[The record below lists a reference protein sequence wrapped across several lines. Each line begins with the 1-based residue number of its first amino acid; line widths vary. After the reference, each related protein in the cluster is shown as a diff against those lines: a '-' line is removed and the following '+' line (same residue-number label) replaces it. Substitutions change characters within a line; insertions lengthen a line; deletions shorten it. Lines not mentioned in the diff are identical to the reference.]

1 MEAMAAARAGLAAA
15 AAGVGEEVEVAA
27 AAAAAAALAD
37 TAAPRRAAAIRGTPT
52 GHHSRTRRVA
62 ACGTARIGGPSG
74 GSSPT
79 AYRRACRSCSTAATG
94 SNPRKRRSRWALV
107 VRATERAAAAAG
119 VAAGATRSNRLRGH
133 TRRTP
138 ASRMC
143 TGCTIWSTTVVAVA
157 AMRQSD
163 RQRIHR
169 SQPLRRAGW
178 STRIGRRWRWLAAMR
193 AAAHAPRPYARACPS
208 PQCAVSAA
216 GGALQRT
223 SAIIDLASVTTRL
236 YYTLDSTLAR
246 HESRTA
252 TGGVGGR

>member
-27 AAAAAAALAD
+27 AAAAAAGRAD
-37 TAAPRRAAAIRGTPT
+37 TAAPRWAAAIRGTPT
-52 GHHSRTRRVA
+52 GHHSRTRRMA

-94 SNPRKRRSRWALV
+94 SNPRKRRSRWELG

-143 TGCTIWSTTVVAVA
+143 TACTTRSTTVVAVA

-163 RQRIHR
+163 RPRIHR

-178 STRIGRRWRWLAAMR
+178 STRIGRRWRWSAAMR
-193 AAAHAPRPYARACPS
+193 AAAHAPRPYARACAQP
-208 PQCAVSAA
+208 A
-216 GGALQRT
+216 GAPFPR
-223 SAIIDLASVTTRL
+223 R
-236 YYTLDSTLAR
+236 
-246 HESRTA
+246 
-252 TGGVGGR
+252 GGRFSGRSAGCEY

>member
-1 MEAMAAARAGLAAA
+1 MEATAAARAGLAAA
-15 AAGVGEEVEVAA
+15 AAGVGEEVEVVAA
-27 AAAAAAALAD
+27 AAAAAGRAD

-79 AYRRACRSCSTAATG
+79 AYRRARQSRSTAATG

-119 VAAGATRSNRLRGH
+119 AAAGATRSNRLRGH

-143 TGCTIWSTTVVAVA
+143 TGCTIRSTTVVAVA

-163 RQRIHR
+163 RPRIHR

-178 STRIGRRWRWLAAMR
+178 STRIGRRWRWSAAMR
-193 AAAHAPRPYARACPS
+193 AAAHAPRPYARACAS
-208 PQCAVSAA
+208 LHARRFRG

-223 SAIIDLASVTTRL
+223 IYKFTR
-236 YYTLDSTLAR
+236 Y
-246 HESRTA
+246 
-252 TGGVGGR
+252 